1 MTVYP
6 NDPYNNHPSGINPWA
21 VRVPLL
27 VISGGVLLLAALVA
41 LVLFVQVRYSN
52 LMMPGMSIY
61 GVNVGGLTR
70 DQAVAAVE
78 SQFTYDD
85 SAVFTFRYSDR
96 FWQMTA
102 GELGIGFDAE
112 ATIDE
117 AFAAGRGDDV
127 VSNLV
132 SQASIWLNGRGVS
145 PIIRYD
151 QNVTTQKLSEIAAA
165 LNQPP
170 RNATIDINGTTVTT
184 TPGQMGRALDIPRT
198 LSQLEQALLALN
210 TGAEITLIVDEARPA
225 VWDAE
230 AAAAKVRTALSGPV
244 TLVAD
249 SPEGGPLGPWTA
261 SVDQIRA
268 VLFLTLIDND
278 DGTQSYD
285 VEVNTEAFRGFLD
298 TLAPGLITLPQD
310 GRFNFDENTGQMT
323 PIKASLDG
331 RRLDIDGSLARLEAG
346 IFSPSARI
354 VPLAFSYELARYS
367 ETMTAAELG
376 ITQLIAEA
384 TTYYAGSTKNRR
396 DNIIL
401 AASRF
406 DGLIIAPGEEF
417 SFNYWLGDISPETGF
432 VQGKIIFGNR
442 TIDGVGGG
450 VCQVSTTIFRAALR
464 AGFPIT
470 ERNSHGYRVGFYEQN
485 GQPPGLDAA
494 IFQPT
499 ADFRF
504 VNDTQYHMLMEVSV
518 FPGSD
523 SIQFRLY
530 STNPGRQIILEG
542 PTIRDT
548 VPPNPTVYVANP
560 EIAPGQQVYV
570 DWAAEG
576 ADVTFTRKIL
586 DSNGTEIRR
595 DTIYTH
601 YLPWAA
607 VVQVPVGD
615 PRITQASADSPSD
628 IS

>member
-1 MTVYP
+1 MTVYH
-6 NDPYNNHPSGINPWA
+6 NDPYHDHQSGINPWA

-27 VISGGVLLLAALVA
+27 VISGGVLLIAALAALVI
-41 LVLFVQVRYSN
+41 FVQLRFSN

-61 GVNVGGLTR
+61 GVNVGGMTPE
-70 DQAVAAVE
+70 QAVSAVE
-78 SQFTYDD
+78 AQFTYDD
-85 SAVFTFRYSDR
+85 NAVFTFRYGDR

-102 GELGIGFDAE
+102 GELGIGFDAQ
-112 ATIDE
+112 ATVDE
-117 AFAAGRGDDV
+117 AFAAGRGGDV

-145 PIIRYD
+145 PIIKYD
-151 QNVTTQKLSEIAAA
+151 QNVTTQKLSEIAAE

-170 RNATIDINGTTVTT
+170 QNATIDINGTTVTT
-184 TPGQMGRALDIPRT
+184 TPGQLGRALDIPRT
-198 LSQLEQALLALN
+198 LGQLEQALLALN
-210 TGAEITLIVDEARPA
+210 TGAEIPLIVDEARPT

-261 SVDQIRA
+261 TVDQIRA
-268 VLFLTLIDND
+268 VLFLTLVDNG

-285 VEVNTEAFRGFLD
+285 VDVNTEAFRGFLD
-298 TLAPGLITLPQD
+298 TLAPGLIMLPED

-323 PIKASLDG
+323 PIKASQDG
-331 RRLDIDGSLARLEAG
+331 RRLDIDGSLVRLEEG
-346 IFSPSARI
+346 IFSQTGRI
-354 VPLAFSYELARYS
+354 VPLAFNYEIARYS

-376 ITQLIAEA
+376 ITQLVAEA
-384 TTYYAGSTKNRR
+384 TTFYAGSTKNRR
-396 DNIIL
+396 DNIIIG
-401 AASRF
+401 ASRF

-432 VQGKIIFGNR
+432 VQGKIIFGDR

-450 VCQVSTTIFRAALR
+450 VCQVSTTLFRAALK

-504 VNDTQYHMLMEVSV
+504 VNDTQYHMLIEVSV
-518 FPGSD
+518 FPGND

-530 STNPGRQIILEG
+530 STNPGRQVILEG
-542 PTIRDT
+542 PTVRDT
-548 VPPNPTVYVANP
+548 VPPNPTVFVANP
-560 EIAPGQQVYV
+560 EIAPGQQLYV

-576 ADVTFTRKIL
+576 ADVTFTRRIL
-586 DSNGTEIRR
+586 DGNGQEIRT

-607 VVQVPVGD
+607 VVQVPPGD
-615 PRITQASADSPSD
+615 PRITQADSGSSI